1 MRALRVLAVL
11 LTVAIVATVAKGGH
25 ELPVYPSYYPHEI
38 EIRTAA
44 PDQAGN
50 LLLQGGIQAY
60 VGGTPQFREQPPDWM
75 RSVESL
81 GAIVSVRV
89 NPASSLVHDE
99 GTACAV
105 ARTILRDI
113 AGRGEDLVFHPYPVT
128 PIHGDY
134 LNHVDL
140 ADAAKARVLGD
151 TAESAKSF
159 PRTFRVAAEGPLAKS
174 LVRPEWYTQGSD
186 WDAAIEETDAAQ
198 LVASSLVA
206 VNGWLGPPWVRTG
219 WFQADLL
226 LADAAAQSADASR
239 AGNDLDRLQA
249 GDYADAIERI
259 NLERELVSA
268 LTSGCRKVIA
278 GYTVKREYFNAE
290 FSAGIE
296 NVAYDS
302 VAGLHSP
309 MFIRTVKL
317 KNFPWNGW
325 LSLGINARP
334 SAAWN
339 PIAGFNDPF
348 GRLVWFAL
356 ADPAVLPAP
365 NDAHWTINRIADVQS
380 SAGK

>member
-1 MRALRVLAVL
+1 MRGLRVPAVL
-11 LTVAIVATVAKGGH
+11 LTVAIIVTVAKGGH

-38 EIRTAA
+38 EIKTAA
-44 PDQAGN
+44 PDQAAS
-50 LLLQGGIQAY
+50 LLLQGTIQAY
-60 VGGTPQFREQPPDWM
+60 VGSAPRFAEQPPDWM
-75 RSVESL
+75 HSVESL
-81 GAIVSVRV
+81 GAMVSVRV
-89 NPASSLVHDE
+89 NPSSSLANDE
-99 GTACAV
+99 RAVCAV
-105 ARTILRDI
+105 ARTILRDM
-113 AGRGEDLVFHPYPVT
+113 AGGGGGFVFHPYPVT
-128 PIHGDY
+128 PFHGDY
-134 LNHVDL
+134 LDHVDR
-140 ADAAKARVLGD
+140 ADAAKARVLED
-151 TAESAKSF
+151 TAEPATSF
-159 PRTFRVAAEGPLAKS
+159 SRSLRVTAEGPLAKS
-174 LVRPEWYTQGSD
+174 LVRPEWTAPGSD

-219 WFQADLL
+219 WFQAELL
-226 LADAAAQSADASR
+226 LADAAAQSADAGR
-239 AGNDLDRLQA
+239 ARNDLERLQA
-249 GDYADAIERI
+249 GHYADAIERI

-278 GYTVKREYFNAE
+278 GYTVKREYLNAE

-339 PIAGFNDPF
+339 PIAGFTDPF

-365 NDAHWTINRIADVQS
+365 NDSRWTINRIADVQS

>member
-1 MRALRVLAVL
+1 MKALRVLAVL
-11 LTVAIVATVAKGGH
+11 LTAAIIATVAKGGH

-38 EIRTAA
+38 EIKTAA
-44 PDQAGN
+44 PEQAAG

-60 VGGTPQFREQPPDWM
+60 LGGAPRFAEQPPDWM

-81 GAIVSVRV
+81 GAMVSVRV
-89 NPASSLVHDE
+89 NPSSSLVNDE
-99 GTACAV
+99 RAVCAV

-113 AGRGEDLVFHPYPVT
+113 AGTGGNFVFHPYPVT
-128 PIHGDY
+128 PFHGDY
-134 LNHVDL
+134 LDHVDL

-151 TAESAKSF
+151 TAEAAKSF
-159 PRTFRVAAEGPLAKS
+159 PRPLRVAAEGPLAKS

-206 VNGWLGPPWVRTG
+206 LNGWLGPPWVRTG

-239 AGNDLDRLQA
+239 ARNDLERLQA
-249 GDYADAIERI
+249 GDYVDAIERI
-259 NLERELVSA
+259 NLERELVST

-278 GYTVKREYFNAE
+278 GYTVKREYLNAE

-317 KNFPWNGW
+317 KDFPWNGW

-365 NDAHWTINRIADVQS
+365 NDARWTINRIADVQS

>member
-1 MRALRVLAVL
+1 MSGLRVPAVL
-11 LTVAIVATVAKGGH
+11 LTVAIIATVAKGGH

-38 EIRTAA
+38 EIKTAA
-44 PDQAGN
+44 PEQAAG
-50 LLLQGGIQAY
+50 LLLQGTIQAY
-60 VGGTPQFREQPPDWM
+60 VGSAPRFAEQPPGWM
-75 RSVESL
+75 HSVESL
-81 GAIVSVRV
+81 GAMVSVRV
-89 NPASSLVHDE
+89 NPSSSLVNDE
-99 GTACAV
+99 RAVCAV
-105 ARTILRDI
+105 ARTILRDM
-113 AGRGEDLVFHPYPVT
+113 AGRGGDFVFHPYPVT
-128 PIHGDY
+128 PFHGDY
-134 LNHVDL
+134 LEHVDL
-140 ADAAKARVLGD
+140 ADTAKSRVLED
-151 TAESAKSF
+151 SADPATSP
-159 PRTFRVAAEGPLAKS
+159 PRSLRVAAEGPLAKS
-174 LVRPEWYTQGSD
+174 LVRPEWTAQGSD

-219 WFQADLL
+219 WFQANLL
-226 LADAAAQSADASR
+226 LADAAARSADAR
-239 AGNDLDRLQA
+239 PARNDVERLQA

-259 NLERELVSA
+259 NLERELVGA

-278 GYTVKREYFNAE
+278 GYTVKREYLNAE

-339 PIAGFNDPF
+339 PIAGFSDPF
-348 GRLVWFAL
+348 GRLLWFAL

-365 NDAHWTINRIADVQS
+365 NDTRWTINRIADVQS
-380 SAGK
+380 SGGK

>member
-1 MRALRVLAVL
+1 MRALRVFAVL
-11 LTVAIVATVAKGGH
+11 LTAAIIATVAKGGH

-38 EIRTAA
+38 EIKTVAPEQAA
-44 PDQAGN
+44 G

-60 VGGTPQFREQPPDWM
+60 LGGAPRFPEQPPDWM

-81 GAIVSVRV
+81 GAMVSVRV
-89 NPASSLVHDE
+89 NPSSSLANDE
-99 GTACAV
+99 RAVCAV

-113 AGRGEDLVFHPYPVT
+113 AGRGGDFVFHPYPVT
-128 PIHGDY
+128 PFHGDY
-134 LNHVDL
+134 LDHVDL

-151 TAESAKSF
+151 TAEPAKSF
-159 PRTFRVAAEGPLAKS
+159 PRAFRVAAEGPLAKS

-198 LVASSLVA
+198 LVAASLVA
-206 VNGWLGPPWVRTG
+206 LNGWLGPPWVRTG

-226 LADAAAQSADASR
+226 LADAAAQSAEASR
-239 AGNDLDRLQA
+239 AGNDLERLQA

-259 NLERELVSA
+259 NLERDLVSA
-268 LTSGCRKVIA
+268 LASGCRRVVA
-278 GYTVKREYFNAE
+278 GYAVKREYLNAE

-317 KNFPWNGW
+317 KDFPWNGW
-325 LSLGINARP
+325 LRVGIDARP
-334 SAAWN
+334 TSAWN
-339 PIAGFNDPF
+339 PITGFSDKF
-348 GRLVWFAL
+348 GRLMWSAI
-356 ADPAVLPAP
+356 ADPALLPSPYDNAWM
-365 NDAHWTINRIADVQS
+365 ANRVSEIQAS
-380 SAGK
+380 PPR

>member
-1 MRALRVLAVL
+1 MRALRMPAVV

-38 EIRTAA
+38 VIKTAA
-44 PDQAGN
+44 PEQAAG

-60 VGGTPQFREQPPDWM
+60 VGGTPRFPERPPDWM
-75 RSVESL
+75 HSVESL
-81 GAIVSVRV
+81 GAMVSVRV
-89 NPASSLVHDE
+89 NPSSSLANDE
-99 GTACAV
+99 RAVRTV

-113 AGRGEDLVFHPYPVT
+113 AGRGGDFVFHPYPVT
-128 PIHGDY
+128 PFHGDY
-134 LNHVDL
+134 LDHADL
-140 ADAAKARVLGD
+140 ADAAKTRLLGD

-174 LVRPEWYTQGSD
+174 LVRPEWNTQGSD

-206 VNGWLGPPWVRTG
+206 LNGWLGPPWVRTG
-219 WFQADLL
+219 WFQAELL

-239 AGNDLDRLQA
+239 AGNDLERLQA

-317 KNFPWNGW
+317 KDFPWNGW
-325 LSLGINARP
+325 LSLGINAQP

-339 PIAGFNDPF
+339 PIVGFNDPF

-365 NDAHWTINRIADVQS
+365 NDSRWTINRIADVQS